1 MVRKEEGTH
10 DPLLVGIFMALE
22 TARGRTIS
30 ARRNAR
36 RGSACHAIF
45 TRARP
50 RRLLP
55 IVRCCGSRQNERQKA
70 CAFVSISARLT
81 LDAET
86 LDTPTAK
93 AIAAALPITAS
104 ALTWG
109 EEVYFDI
116 PVKVAREKDARAIVK
131 PGEIA
136 YWPDGHA
143 IAIGFGR
150 TPISKG
156 DETRLASPCNIWAK
170 ALGDVKT
177 LAKVKAGSKVV
188 VSAVD

>member
-1 MVRKEEGTH
+1 M
-10 DPLLVGIFMALE
+10 
-22 TARGRTIS
+22 
-30 ARRNAR
+30 
-36 RGSACHAIF
+36 
-45 TRARP
+45 TRICFDFG
-50 RRLLP
+50 L
-55 IVRCCGSRQNERQKA
+55 
-70 CAFVSISARLT
+70 LT
-81 LDAET
+81 LEAEL

-109 EEVYFDI
+109 EEVYFET
-116 PVKVAREKDARAIVK
+116 PVQVAREKDARAVVT

-136 YWPDGHA
+136 YWPDGNA

-170 ALGDVKT
+170 ALGN
-177 LAKVKAGSKVV
+177 VKALSKVRAGTKIK
-188 VSAVD
+188 VSRVD